1 MINKEEVLKWLE
13 DLSERSVY
21 HWGTTDEDGFPN
33 DDDYEEYFLE
43 SDEDMEMIE
52 YIKQLIAQEPPIQ
65 QGILTC
71 NSDEL
76 KFDYKAVEEAL
87 EYVEKSFLHGT
98 GGKYR
103 QELKSKYLE
112 PIKQTLQTQQ
122 ERIKEATNRLHAI
135 REILDS
141 VDDKKAG
148 TGDSQRLE
156 AYYKI
161 KEVLDK

>member
-33 DDDYEEYFLE
+33 DDDYEEYFSE

-76 KFDYKAVEEAL
+76 EFDYKAVEEAL
-87 EYVEKSFLHGT
+87 EKAYYYFVNDG
-98 GGKYR
+98 
-103 QELKSKYLE
+103 QESVYWQVME
-112 PIKQTLQTQQ
+112 HAIKQALQDYEQ
-122 ERIKEATNRLHAI
+122 RIKELTNELH
-135 REILDS
+135 
-141 VDDKKAG
+141 
-148 TGDSQRLE
+148 
-156 AYYKI
+156 
-161 KEVLDK
+161 VLRDVVEKHCNTYVLKDVSKGCWTND

>member
-1 MINKEEVLKWLE
+1 MINKKEALA
-13 DLSERSVY
+13 DL
-21 HWGTTDEDGFPN
+21 N
-33 DDDYEEYFLE
+33 DIRMCNAVGIYDYE
-43 SDEDMEMIE
+43 DIE
-52 YIKQLIAQEPPIQ
+52 YYLDSVEQYINQTPPLPQ
-65 QGILTC
+65 V
-71 NSDEL
+71 
-76 KFDYKAVEEAL
+76 VEEAL
-87 EYVEKSFLHGT
+87 EYVGKNFLHGT
-98 GGKYR
+98 GGEYR

-122 ERIKEATNRLHAI
+122 ERIKEATNKLHAI